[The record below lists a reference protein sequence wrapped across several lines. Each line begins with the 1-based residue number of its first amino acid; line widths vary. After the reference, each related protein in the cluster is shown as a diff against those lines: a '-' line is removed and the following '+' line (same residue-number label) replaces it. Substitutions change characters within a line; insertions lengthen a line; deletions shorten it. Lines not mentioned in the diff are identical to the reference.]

1 MRVSVLQRFREYVPK
16 GASTHVSLAL
26 ATPHGVTRAFRTTEM
41 AAAAA
46 DAERDAKGF
55 FYLPRI
61 DYDVSQG
68 VAPLMTR
75 KQFDV
80 QYHVFHKAAVDQ
92 LNTHTLGSELEGH
105 NLNVVLRNSSFDAS
119 RAVIH
124 TAASE
129 HFNYCFWYR
138 SLRPW
143 GTAVPTRLRDGL
155 QLQYSQN
162 GTVDAVGEVQ
172 RLFAVTALSQQSV
185 GGWVYLVWTGKAFDV
200 LAFDHGTCPLGSDL
214 IPLLALN
221 THESARCYDYPLA
234 EGDEEGDNVERFV
247 RNFFKTCNWK
257 LAEHYFLQCGR
268 A

>member
-1 MRVSVLQRFREYVPK
+1 MRVSLVRRFFEYVPK
-16 GASTHVSLAL
+16 GASANVNLSV
-26 ATPHGVTRAFRTTEM
+26 ATPYGATCAFRTTEM

-46 DAERDAKGF
+46 DAERETKGF

-61 DYDVSQG
+61 DYDVGQG
-68 VAPLMTR
+68 VAPLMSR

-80 QYHVFHKAAVDQ
+80 QYHVFHKAAVDR
-92 LNTHTLGSELEGH
+92 LNAHTLGSELEGH
-105 NLNVVLRNSSFDAS
+105 NLNVVIRNSSFDAT

-124 TAASE
+124 AAASE

-143 GTAVPTRLRDGL
+143 GTTVPMRLKDEL

-162 GTVDAVGEVQ
+162 GTLDAVEEVQ
-172 RLFAVTALSQQSV
+172 RLFAVTALSQQYA
-185 GGWVYLVWTGKAFDV
+185 GGWVYLIWTGKAFDV
-200 LAFDHGTCPLGSDL
+200 LGFDHGTCPIGSDL

-221 THESARCYDYPLA
+221 MHASARCYDYPLLA
-234 EGDEEGDNVERFV
+234 EDENGDEIERYV
-247 RNFFKTCNWK
+247 RNFFKACNWGV
-257 LAEHYFLQCGR
+257 AEKYFLQCSR